1 MRKDVLKSSDL
12 RLYKKLESENKC
24 DDTRYYGVFI
34 KSDKNERR
42 IKVDAVR
49 FNKFFHLSENQLAVI
64 KNTETHYF
72 VPSKRHWEEYSCNLF
87 IDCINSI
94 RNEWNDDF
102 LPMVK
107 RTISEIKPKELGP
120 ADLELFNCGIIDH
133 AEATM
138 TTNIENIKAQMAAD
152 RKRQQIWLSLYAQF
166 FPQMASKIEAVTINV
181 LTKNG
186 WQEKTFRETY
196 SITSKT

>member
-64 KNTETHYF
+64 KNTGTHYF
-72 VPSKRHWEEYSCNLF
+72 VPSKRHWKEYSCNLF

-94 RNEWNDDF
+94 RNEWNNDF

-107 RTISEIKPKELGP
+107 RTISEIKPKELVP
-120 ADLELFNCGIIDH
+120 ADLELFNCGIMYH

-138 TTNIENIKAQMAAD
+138 TANI
-152 RKRQQIWLSLYAQF
+152 
-166 FPQMASKIEAVTINV
+166 
-181 LTKNG
+181 
-186 WQEKTFRETY
+186 
-196 SITSKT
+196 